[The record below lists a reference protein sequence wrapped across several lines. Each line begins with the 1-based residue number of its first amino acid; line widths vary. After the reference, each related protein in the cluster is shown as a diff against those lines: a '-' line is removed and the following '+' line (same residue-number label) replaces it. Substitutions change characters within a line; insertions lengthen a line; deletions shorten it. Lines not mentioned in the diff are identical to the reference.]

1 MMLKNCQ
8 GGGGGGCQRIVKELS
23 RGEFSPGA
31 VPCQSW
37 DLMTR
42 DESLDSASPPLVRI
56 HNHDDRQYCD
66 DHGDQHEDDG
76 NVELLTSH
84 CKNTESDTDIC
95 SKRIYL
101 IKNRRT
107 MSWTVTSVRVVA
119 KANHAV

>member
-8 GGGGGGCQRIVKELS
+8 GGINDVKELS

-56 HNHDDRQYCD
+56 HNHDDHQYCD

-76 NVELLTSH
+76 NVETLTSH
-84 CKNTESDTDIC
+84 CKNTESDT
-95 SKRIYL
+95 Y
-101 IKNRRT
+101 
-107 MSWTVTSVRVVA
+107 RVVFLTA
-119 KANHAV
+119 PPPKKKISVPVPPISQPQLLFQKIL

>member
-8 GGGGGGCQRIVKELS
+8 GGGGGSQRIAKELS

-84 CKNTESDTDIC
+84 CKNTEFECLSPSIDFF
-95 SKRIYL
+95 
-101 IKNRRT
+101 
-107 MSWTVTSVRVVA
+107 A
-119 KANHAV
+119 